1 MRRTSNLNNKQQKR
15 NVLSALWTWISK
27 PRVITIE
34 IPVCRW
40 WKTKAEKEAILKSYL
55 ARAFGD
61 YDRATGQVNVFPAM
75 RAADEVKK
83 MQQQG
88 TVDYYFEFLVLNQKH
103 LKATQRLARK
113 HNMGRIAA

>member
-34 IPVCRW
+34 IPVYRW

-55 ARAFGD
+55 TKAFGD

-88 TVDYYFEFLVLNQKH
+88 TVDYYFELLVLNQKH
-103 LKATQRLARK
+103 LKATRRLARK
-113 HNMGRIAA
+113 HNMERIAA

>member
-1 MRRTSNLNNKQQKR
+1 MKKTNLQQRQNRKR
-15 NVLSALWTWISK
+15 VLSALWTWISK

-55 ARAFGD
+55 TRAFGD
-61 YDRATGQVNVFPAM
+61 YDKATGEVNIFPAM

-88 TVDYYFEFLVLNQKH
+88 TVDYYFELLVLNQKH
-103 LKATQRLARK
+103 IKATQKLARK
-113 HNMGRIAA
+113 HNMERIAA